1 MIIQQTFVENASLS
15 YNRIMKQTQQQ
26 PEEKKIN
33 QSKSRALSKKI
44 VAFFFVLALLLF
56 AIAYLVYRFR

>member
-1 MIIQQTFVENASLS
+1 MTIQQTFVENASLS